1 MNDSSP
7 LEKFMTALDRIIE
20 NALAEDIHTGDITTL
35 AVVRERREARA
46 RLTAKE
52 PMVLAG
58 MEAAE
63 RVFHLLDPRTIFT
76 PRFADG
82 DNLASGD
89 MIAEIAGDAAS
100 LLQGE
105 RVALNILQRMSGIAT
120 LTALYVARVRGT
132 KARVVD
138 TRKTMPGLRVL
149 DKYAVRVGGGVNHRT
164 GLYDGVLIKENHI
177 AAAGGIGVAISRAR
191 GYIPHTMKI
200 EVETETLAEV
210 AEALAA
216 GADII
221 MLDNMDTAAMREAVA
236 MIGGK
241 ALVEASGGVNLETI
255 RAIAET
261 GVDIISVG
269 ALTHSCR
276 AMDISMLLE
285 VR

>member
-1 MNDSSP
+1 
-7 LEKFMTALDRIIE
+7 MTGLDKIIE

-35 AVVRERREARA
+35 AVLRERCEARA
-46 RLTAKE
+46 SLIAKE

-58 MEAAE
+58 IEVAA
-63 RVFHLLDPRTIFT
+63 RVFHLLDPRINFT
-76 PRFADG
+76 PRFSDS
-82 DNLASGD
+82 DLLKSGD
-89 MIAEIAGDAAS
+89 IIAEIIGDAAF

-105 RVALNILQRMSGIAT
+105 RVALNILQRMSGVAT
-120 LTALYVARVRGT
+120 LTARYVAAVKGT

-138 TRKTMPGLRVL
+138 TRKTTPGLRIL

-177 AAAGGIGVAISRAR
+177 AAAGGINTAVSRAR

-210 AEALAA
+210 KDALSA

-221 MLDNMDTAAMREAVA
+221 MLDNMDKTIMREAVA
-236 MIGGK
+236 MIAGR
-241 ALVEASGGVNLETI
+241 ALVEASGGVNLETV
-255 RAIAET
+255 REIAET

-269 ALTHSCR
+269 ALTHSAR
-276 AMDISMLLE
+276 SMDISMLLE
-285 VR
+285 VC